1 MIQTTDYVAP
11 DAVIGLYIE
20 PDAIHV
26 MKKSEFSGMFGD
38 YSSFSDELEHL
49 SDVIDEEEL

>member
-1 MIQTTDYVAP
+1 MAP
-11 DAVIGLYIE
+11 DSLTGLYIE

-38 YSSFSDELEHL
+38 YSSYSDELEHL
-49 SDVIDEEEL
+49 SDVIDEEDL

>member
-11 DAVIGLYIE
+11 GSRIGLYIE

-38 YSSFSDELEHL
+38 YSSYSDELEHL
-49 SDVIDEEEL
+49 SDVIDEEDL